1 MRALL
6 GICERID
13 GVILRIGNLAGLL
26 FLVLMA
32 VIVFDVITRG
42 QGWTSSTKLQELEW
56 HLHAAL
62 CFLVF
67 AGTYLRDRH
76 VRIEIFRERWR
87 PRTRAAVE
95 IIGLLVLFLPMC
107 AVVFYFSYELASA
120 AYRRGDASPSVTGL
134 PHRWIIH
141 SFQPLAFLMLLVA
154 GFSLF
159 VKNLAVLLGVMDER
173 AAVTP
178 ESKSAPDEARV

>member
-42 QGWTSSTKLQELEW
+42 RGWTSSTKLQELEW

-67 AGTYLRDRH
+67 ASTYLRDRH

-95 IIGLLVLFLPMC
+95 LVGLFVLFLPMC
-107 AVVFYFSYELASA
+107 AVVFYFSYELAWA
-120 AYRRGDASPSVTGL
+120 AYWRGDSSPSVTGL

-141 SFQPLAFLMLLVA
+141 SFQPLAFLMLLIV

-159 VKNLAVLLGVMDER
+159 VRNLAVLLGVVDEQT
-173 AAVTP
+173 AVTR
-178 ESKSAPDEARV
+178 ESKSAPDEPRV